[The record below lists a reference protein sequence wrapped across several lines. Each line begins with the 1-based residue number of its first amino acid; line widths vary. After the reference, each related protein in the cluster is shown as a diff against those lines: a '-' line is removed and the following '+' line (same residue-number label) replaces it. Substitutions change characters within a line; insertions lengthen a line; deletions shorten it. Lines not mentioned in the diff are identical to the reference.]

1 MSERP
6 TNWQQRQYL
15 SFGPHFR
22 IESANPEM
30 GINGSIVYDLF
41 AQTANGD
48 KSIVGM
54 ANGGLYHIYNDQAIE
69 IVGGQE
75 DESGG
80 VNINIIGKNGDVWI
94 TAQQNGEVKI
104 RGKKIVVD
112 ADEDMDLVA
121 GNNVTI
127 KAGNRI
133 LLKSNVADC
142 DALRGNL
149 APRDVTFLGQVYGG
163 SKLGIDKIPT
173 GGLIS

>member
-1 MSERP
+1 
-6 TNWQQRQYL
+6 
-15 SFGPHFR
+15 
-22 IESANPEM
+22 M

>member
-142 DALRGNL
+142 DALKGNL

-163 SKLGIDKIPT
+163 SKVGLDKIPS

>member
-1 MSERP
+1 MSDRP

-163 SKLGIDKIPT
+163 SKLGIDKIPS

>member
-104 RGKKIVVD
+104 RGKKIVVE

>member
-1 MSERP
+1 MSDRP

-94 TAQQNGEVKI
+94 TAQQNGEVRI
-104 RGKKIVVD
+104 RGKKIVLD

-121 GNNVTI
+121 GNNLTI